1 MMNKEEKIEMIK
13 FIVKINLMVG
23 LYNLYLYA
31 FSGLLFN
38 FIIGSMNIGVWIFFR
53 DIKFVKFIINKQIQ

>member
-1 MMNKEEKIEMIK
+1 MNKKEKIEMIK
-13 FIVKINLMVG
+13 FIVKVNLIIG

-38 FIIGSMNIGVWIFFR
+38 FIIGSMNIGVWVFFR
-53 DIKFVKFIINKQIQ
+53 DIKFVKFIINK

>member
-1 MMNKEEKIEMIK
+1 MNKEEKIEMIK

-53 DIKFVKFIINKQIQ
+53 DIFNQSNYGRFTTTI

>member
-1 MMNKEEKIEMIK
+1 MNKEEKIEMIK

>member
-1 MMNKEEKIEMIK
+1 MNKEEKIEMIK

-38 FIIGSMNIGVWIFFR
+38 FVIGSMNIGVWVFFR
-53 DIKFVKFIINKQIQ
+53 DIKFVKFIINK

>member
-1 MMNKEEKIEMIK
+1 MNKEEKIEMIK

-31 FSGLLFN
+31 FSGSLFN
-38 FIIGSMNIGVWIFFR
+38 FIIGSMNIGVWVFFR
-53 DIKFVKFIINKQIQ
+53 DIKFVKFIINK

>member
-1 MMNKEEKIEMIK
+1 MNKEEKIEMIK
-13 FIVKINLMVG
+13 FIVKINLMIG

-38 FIIGSMNIGVWIFFR
+38 FIIGSMNIGVWVFFR
-53 DIKFVKFIINKQIQ
+53 DIKFVKFIINK

>member
-1 MMNKEEKIEMIK
+1 MNKEEKIEIIK

-38 FIIGSMNIGVWIFFR
+38 FIIGSMNIGVWVFFR
-53 DIKFVKFIINKQIQ
+53 DIKFVKFIINK